1 MVLFI
6 SLTGFHGLPCL
17 IFLNSVYIFN
27 VNGWKMII
35 DQTIKLGQCPKPF
48 LMSFREMLG
57 DKADK
62 IETA

>member
-27 VNGWKMII
+27 VNGLDKW
-35 DQTIKLGQCPKPF
+35 TIKLGQCPKPF

>member
-1 MVLFI
+1 MD
-6 SLTGFHGLPCL
+6 
-17 IFLNSVYIFN
+17 
-27 VNGWKMII
+27 WKMII
-35 DQTIKLGQCPKPF
+35 DQTIKLDQCPKPF

>member
-27 VNGWKMII
+27 VNGLENDNRSNNKTGPM
-35 DQTIKLGQCPKPF
+35 P
-48 LMSFREMLG
+48 
-57 DKADK
+57 
-62 IETA
+62 